1 MGKQKVLILT
11 GQYGEGHK
19 QAANAI
25 HQAMGLQNLHM
36 ESVVLD
42 PASLVHPTLDLISRN
57 IFIEGV
63 KRFPSVYHYFY
74 EKTRNDNLAS
84 MILKGMNRLG
94 IWRLLKMLNE
104 MRPSAIVS
112 TYPVASG
119 MISILKGQGL
129 TDIPLITAITDYS
142 AHSYW
147 VYPHTDAY
155 LVGSESVRQGLEQMG
170 VGRSRISVTGIP
182 VDPKFYADYNHTA
195 LRKKYGMEQKVPTVL
210 ITGGGYGMIGKGE
223 CIFEALEEVPSKLQI
238 IVVCGHNEKL
248 HQHLQKKLAHSKHNV
263 LVLGYVDHIEEL
275 MAISDLMVTKPGGLT
290 VSEAI
295 TMNLPMLIYPSIG
308 GQEHDN
314 TQYLLETKTAVLAE
328 DTEDLC
334 KKAARMLTDRNV
346 LLALKNHTKQLQRKH
361 SAFDAVEVILDM
373 LSTGQAD
380 FRFA

>member
-25 HQAMGLQNLHM
+25 QQAMGLQNLHM

-57 IFIEGV
+57 VFIGGV

-74 EKTRNDNLAS
+74 EKTRYDNLAS
-84 MILKGMNRLG
+84 MMLKGMNRLG

-104 MRPSAIVS
+104 MRPSVIVS

-129 TDIPLITAITDYS
+129 LDIPLITAITDYS

-155 LVGSESVRQGLEQMG
+155 LVGSEGVRQGLEQMG
-170 VGRSRISVTGIP
+170 VNRDRISVTGIP
-182 VDPKFYADYNHTA
+182 VDPKFSVDYNRVV
-195 LRKKYGMEQKVPTVL
+195 LRQKYGMEPNIPTVL

-223 CIFEALEEVPSKLQI
+223 CVFEALEELPVQLQI
-238 IVVCGHNEKL
+238 IVVCGHNERL
-248 HQHLQKKLAHSKHNV
+248 HQHLDRKLAHSKHNV
-263 LVLGYVDHIEEL
+263 LLLGYVDHIEEL
-275 MAISDLMVTKPGGLT
+275 MAISDFMVTKPGGLT

-295 TMNLPMLIYPSIG
+295 AMNLPMLVYPSIG

-314 TQYLLETKTAVLAE
+314 TQYLIETKTALLAE
-328 DTEDLC
+328 DAEDLC
-334 KKAARMLTDRNV
+334 RKATRMLTDRNM
-346 LLALKNHTKQLQRKH
+346 LSALRNHAKQLQRKH